1 MEDGKRAMA
10 SERILEVLEPV
21 SVSGNL
27 PGTVTGL
34 SHDSRHVRPGDWFF
48 ALAGQHANGARFAS
62 AALEAGAGC
71 VVTEAP
77 TGQTPEVRVIDARRS
92 MARAAARF
100 YGDPSLALRTVGIT
114 GTNGKTTVS
123 FLLRAVLEAHGWATG
138 LVGTVG
144 AFLPQGRATTGFTT
158 PESVELQALLA
169 QMIERG
175 AVSCVLEVSSHGL
188 ALERTFGLAFDVTAF
203 TNLTHDHL
211 DFHGT
216 VENYLDAKLMLF
228 DGRNGAAGV
237 KPTTAV
243 VHAADPHAAQVI
255 EAARRGGQRVVTFA
269 VHGTADVTAEN
280 VVSDARGSRFTVRD
294 GGSRHDVALRLPG
307 LFNVE
312 NALCAWAIAG
322 VLGVSAETRERSLAG
337 VAGVPGRLES
347 VDSGQPFAVYVD
359 YAHTPDALE
368 RLLETV
374 RPLTRG
380 RVHLLFGAG
389 GDRDHSKRP
398 EMGEVAG
405 RLADRMV
412 ITSDNPRS
420 EDPMTIVGEIR
431 SGIAAQARAKVEVET
446 DRRRAIV
453 LALAG
458 AGAGDVVV
466 LAGKGHETTQTAHGE
481 SVPFDDREE
490 ARTALA
496 HLGYSGEPR

>member
-1 MEDGKRAMA
+1 MA

-21 SVSGNL
+21 SVSGAL
-27 PGTVTGL
+27 PERVTGL
-34 SHDSRHVRPGDWFF
+34 AHDSRHVRPGDWFF
-48 ALAGQHANGARFAS
+48 ALAGQHADGARFAS
-62 AALEAGAGC
+62 AALAAGAGC
-71 VVTEAP
+71 VVTQAP

-123 FLLRAVLEAHGWATG
+123 FLLRAVLEAHGWPTG

-144 AFLPQGRATTGFTT
+144 AFFPEGRATTGFTT

-169 QMIERG
+169 GMIERG
-175 AVSCVLEVSSHGL
+175 AKSCVLEVSSHGL

-216 VENYLDAKLMLF
+216 VDNYLDAKLMLF

-237 KPTTAV
+237 KPTVAV
-243 VHAADPHAAQVI
+243 IHAADPHARQVM

-269 VHGTADVTAEN
+269 VQDPADVTAED
-280 VVSDARGSRFTVRD
+280 VRTGARGSRFTVRE
-294 GGSRHDVALRLPG
+294 GSSRHAVTLRLPG

-322 VLGVSAETRERSLAG
+322 SLGVSPETRAQSLAG

-347 VDSGQPFAVYVD
+347 VEAGQPFAVYVD

-374 RPLTRG
+374 RPLTAG
-380 RVHLLFGAG
+380 RVHLVFGAG

-405 RLADRMV
+405 RLADRV
-412 ITSDNPRS
+412 VLTSDNPRS
-420 EDPMTIVGEIR
+420 EDPMQIVGEIR
-431 SGIAAQARAKVEVET
+431 SGIAAGAHAGIEVEP
-446 DRRRAIV
+446 DRRRAIA

-458 AGAGDVVV
+458 ARSGDVVV

-490 ARTALA
+490 ARAALA
-496 HLGYSGEPR
+496 HLGYTAESR